1 MMLIGEPTQPN
12 LTYEGEGSKQPEF
25 VYSENQ
31 QNSYNEFCKIHVDY
45 NEFCKIHADYQVDVT
60 EPISNITGLAASSY
74 TAVLSRRRDKVLK
87 RIESTNPQA
96 STSIKRIP
104 PSASAMFEGNHGGS

>member
-45 NEFCKIHADYQVDVT
+45 QVDVT
-60 EPISNITGLAASSY
+60 MNSVRFIRIT
-74 TAVLSRRRDKVLK
+74 K
-87 RIESTNPQA
+87 
-96 STSIKRIP
+96 
-104 PSASAMFEGNHGGS
+104 

>member
-1 MMLIGEPTQPN
+1 MKKESSEDKDLIKNQKIFGATAHLSLKAMEESGNFYSKIPSFVMMLIGEPTQPN

-45 NEFCKIHADYQVDVT
+45 QVDVT
-60 EPISNITGLAASSY
+60 MNSVRFMRIT
-74 TAVLSRRRDKVLK
+74 K
-87 RIESTNPQA
+87 
-96 STSIKRIP
+96 
-104 PSASAMFEGNHGGS
+104 

>member
-12 LTYEGEGSKQPEF
+12 LTFEGEGSKQPEF

-45 NEFCKIHADYQVDVT
+45 QVDVT
-60 EPISNITGLAASSY
+60 MNS
-74 TAVLSRRRDKVLK
+74 D
-87 RIESTNPQA
+87 
-96 STSIKRIP
+96 
-104 PSASAMFEGNHGGS
+104 

>member
-1 MMLIGEPTQPN
+1 MGLQPTYRWKQREDSGNFYSKISSFVMMLIGEPTQPN

-45 NEFCKIHADYQVDVT
+45 QVDVT
-60 EPISNITGLAASSY
+60 MNSVRFMRIT
-74 TAVLSRRRDKVLK
+74 K
-87 RIESTNPQA
+87 
-96 STSIKRIP
+96 
-104 PSASAMFEGNHGGS
+104 

>member
-1 MMLIGEPTQPN
+1 MLIGEPTQPN
-12 LTYEGEGSKQPEF
+12 LTFEGEGSKQPEF

-31 QNSYNEFCKIHVDY
+31 QNSY

-104 PSASAMFEGNHGGS
+104 PSASAMFGGNHGGS